1 MTQAVFLGSIA
12 GSVPMEAGR
21 RAMAWLSAAPVIRHV
36 GRGIY
41 DSAVR
46 HVAYRVAAIEGVA
59 SLISYNSYAR
69 RSVIPGYSD
78 IDLSVIVRDDLDAS
92 SLVGALRRIDAVHG
106 AARRLYPMIDGNT
119 VVYTRKAF
127 ETAWNAGCLTQH
139 ADAWRCEWGEESVLD
154 AALAAEAPSLPDR
167 LAELSRTYLTSFH
180 ANLLTA
186 LQAGRRRPTIA
197 LERSTAKIYRKLSTL
212 APAILAPKPQ
222 RLDAFVHQV
231 IVDLEEV
238 LRAGWSSDAPHTWP
252 VVSPGVAG
260 VPRPRIRHDPE
271 TVNGNSVISLPDG
284 STQWH
289 ILPDAFAESHVAAA
303 LSSIVSAGRD
313 SSALHQVVTRRL
325 YEISN
330 RHLNP
335 LGYYGRINARDVQG
349 EDLLA
354 NMPEPTDAGIRCFFR
369 TEALKL
375 LQLPP
380 AVDAVVAGDAANLQS
395 WWTRCHRLR
404 HFIDRGE
411 FILNARQAYGD
422 CPDRRPEVI
431 VGLMRDTIAS
441 LTSPHAA
448 ALVRSRSAEVH
459 R

>member
-1 MTQAVFLGSIA
+1 
-12 GSVPMEAGR
+12 MEVAR
-21 RAMAWLSAAPVIRHV
+21 RALVWLSAAPMIRHI

-41 DSAVR
+41 DHAVR
-46 HVAYRVAAIEGVA
+46 HVAHRLATIEGVA
-59 SLISYNSYAR
+59 SLISYNSYASR
-69 RSVIPGYSD
+69 TVIPGYSD

-92 SLVGALRRIDAVHG
+92 SLVGALRRIDSVYG
-106 AARRLYPMIDGNT
+106 AARKLYPMIDGNT

-139 ADAWRCEWGEESVLD
+139 AYAWHCEWGEESVLD
-154 AALAAEAPSLPDR
+154 AALAAKAPSLPDR
-167 LAELSRTYLTSFH
+167 LADLSGTYLTGFH

-186 LQAGRRRPTIA
+186 LKAGRRRPTIA

-212 APAILAPKPQ
+212 APVILAPKSQ
-222 RLDAFVHQV
+222 RLDTFVHQI
-231 IVDLEEV
+231 IVDLEKV

-260 VPRPRIRHDPE
+260 VPPRRIRHDAA

-284 STQWH
+284 SAHWH
-289 ILPDAFAESHVAAA
+289 ILPDAFTESHVAAA
-303 LSSIVSAGRD
+303 LSSIVSARHD

-335 LGYYGRINARDVQG
+335 LGYYGRMSARDVQG

-380 AVDAVVAGDAANLQS
+380 AVDALVAGDAANLQA

-411 FILNARQAYGD
+411 FILNAWQAYGD

-431 VGLMRDTIAS
+431 VGLMRDTLAA
-441 LTSPHAA
+441 LASPHAA
-448 ALVRSRSAEVH
+448 ALIRAESAEAH

>member
-1 MTQAVFLGSIA
+1 
-12 GSVPMEAGR
+12 
-21 RAMAWLSAAPVIRHV
+21 MAWLSAAPVIRHV
-36 GRGIY
+36 GRGLY
-41 DSAVR
+41 DYAVR
-46 HVAYRVAAIEGVA
+46 HVAHRVAAIDGVA
-59 SLISYNSYAR
+59 SLISYNSYAS

-78 IDLSVIVRDDLDAS
+78 IDLSVIVSDDLDAS
-92 SLVGALRRIDAVHG
+92 ALVGVLRQVDAVYV
-106 AARRLYPMIDGNT
+106 AARTLYPMIDSNT

-127 ETAWNAGCLTQH
+127 ETAWTTGCLTQH
-139 ADAWRCEWGEESVLD
+139 ADAWRCEWGQESVLD
-154 AALAAEAPSLPDR
+154 AALTAEAPSLQDR

-186 LQAGRRRPTIA
+186 LRAGRRRAPIA

-212 APAILAPKPQ
+212 DPVIPRPQ
-222 RLDAFVHQV
+222 SQHLDAFVHQV
-231 IVDLEEV
+231 IVDLEAV

-252 VVSPGVAG
+252 VVPPGVAR
-260 VPRPRIRHDPE
+260 VPRPRLRHDPA
-271 TVNGNSVISLPDG
+271 TVSGNSVISLPDG
-284 STQWH
+284 SMHWH
-289 ILPDAFAESHVAAA
+289 ILPDAFTESHVAAA
-303 LSSIVSAGRD
+303 LSSIVSGGRD

-325 YEISN
+325 FEISN

-335 LGYYGRINARDVQG
+335 LGYYGRRNARDVQG

-375 LQLPP
+375 LQLP
-380 AVDAVVAGDAANLQS
+380 ADVDALVGGEAAHLQS
-395 WWTRCHRLR
+395 WWTRFHRLR

-431 VGLMRDTIAS
+431 VELMRETIAA
-441 LTSPHAA
+441 LESPHAT
-448 ALVRSRSAEVH
+448 ALVRQEPAEVNP
-459 R
+459 